1 MALGKLEFSRG
12 EMIASKYEV
21 SDLLDESPLGVT
33 HRAKHIKSGKYVR
46 LLMLRPKVAGHAQKD
61 HLVEIFKK
69 IKDIQHPGLVKF
81 GELAENDGVAYVTY
95 EDFEGRTLRELLTEY
110 RVEGKRLE
118 LKEAAQITV
127 QILEA
132 LDALHSN
139 GIVLRALRPEYVL
152 INARHTGPRNRNFV
166 ARIKLL
172 GAGLWDL
179 VPSGAL
185 AEDEFSRGETQYLA
199 PELKGFEPVATPRCD
214 IYSAGVIFYELITG
228 APPLGTYQA
237 PTTLRA
243 ELPKVVNDIVELA
256 LANSPDDRYPSTQDF
271 LAAVQRTAVDAP
283 EVEADGGRKILPFAI
298 AGGLG
303 FILLAAIGIILYSMS
318 QTNDPTGDGKAAD
331 ISARNT
337 AREGLQVVDAATLQ
351 ALLKTQPPN
360 MAYIPGG
367 TFIQGRMHD
376 DPLAL
381 ATEPLSKMAE
391 TKPFLIDQFEYPN
404 QIGAPPMT
412 DVDYSTAEK
421 LCSDA
426 GKRLCTELEWEKA
439 CKGPTNAIYGY
450 NSSTP
455 ADVFDP
461 DFCGNGLAD
470 KGYPS
475 GNKDQCKS
483 GYGVYDVSG
492 NYREWTATPGKDG
505 PSRRVVKGGMRG
517 NPERGTRCAYSNDE
531 NQVFNDPSMSFRC
544 CRDVDAPPWTP
555 APAPAPAPAS
565 PTP

>member
-1 MALGKLEFSRG
+1 VALGKLEFSRG

-61 HLVEIFKK
+61 QLVEIFKK
-69 IKDIQHPGLVKF
+69 VKEIQHPGLVKF
-81 GELAENDGVAYVTY
+81 GELAENEGVAYVTY

-132 LDALHSN
+132 LDTLHQN
-139 GIVLRALRPEYVL
+139 GVVLRALRPEYVL

-166 ARIKLL
+166 ARIKLI

-199 PELKGFEPVATPRCD
+199 PELKGFEPNATPRCD

-243 ELPKVVNDIVELA
+243 ELPRVVNDIVELA

-271 LAAVQRTAVDAP
+271 LAAVQRTAIDAP
-283 EVEADGGRKILPFAI
+283 EADNDPGRRLVPFAV
-298 AGGLG
+298 AGVLG
-303 FILLAAIGIILYSMS
+303 FILLAAIGSILYMVR
-318 QTNDPTGDGKAAD
+318 TGPDDGQIPAAKD
-331 ISARNT
+331 VEVRNAARQK
-337 AREGLQVVDAATLQ
+337 LQVVDAATLQ

-367 TFIQGRMHD
+367 TFVQGRMNV

-381 ATEPLSKMAE
+381 ATEPLTKMVE
-391 TKPFLIDQFEYPN
+391 TKPFLIDQYEYPN
-404 QIGAPPMT
+404 QIGAPPMSE
-412 DVDYSTAEK
+412 VDYATADS
-421 LCSDA
+421 LCAKA
-426 GKRLCTELEWEKA
+426 GKRLCTDLEWEKA

-450 NSSTP
+450 ASSTP

-470 KGYPS
+470 KGYAS
-475 GNKDQCKS
+475 GSKDQCKS
-483 GYGVYDVSG
+483 GYSVFDVSG
-492 NYREWTATPGKDG
+492 NYREWTSTEGKDG
-505 PSRRVVKGGMRG
+505 PTRRVVKGGMRG

-544 CRDVDAPPWTP
+544 CRDVDAPPWVPP
-555 APAPAPAPAS
+555 AP
-565 PTP
+565 